1 MAGVTEVDTAGMA
14 APAANGPAPA
24 VDPTLLGTAAVA
36 LFAGGGLAL
45 AARYSAVALLVGVAV
60 VQAAAALSWALGTG
74 MPGRKGA
81 LVLAAMAA
89 GGADTV
95 VSVWPHGRLGALLA
109 VAGLAVP
116 VLYAHQLSRGAAR
129 TRIVESMA
137 MVAALVLAVIALASF
152 LQLRHELRDTHSGPV
167 ATQGAIAALGAAL
180 VVGCLVDLVLPVP
193 RFDRAVPRGLLGL
206 VASAAVGAAV
216 GYLVI
221 HGRSDFA
228 GGRPAFVGVAL
239 GAVAGLVAVGTSF
252 VLHGLGAIDAERAP
266 SRLSRLLRP
275 AVPALL
281 PLCLL
286 APGAFLLCLTIRS

>member
-1 MAGVTEVDTAGMA
+1 MAGVTEVDTAGTA
-14 APAANGPAPA
+14 APAADGQAHG
-24 VDPTLLGTAAVA
+24 VDPTLVGTAAAAVV
-36 LFAGGGLAL
+36 AGGGLAL
-45 AARYSAVALLVGVAV
+45 AARHSAVALLVAVAI
-60 VQAAAALSWALGTG
+60 VQAAVAFAWVVGTG

-81 LVLAAMAA
+81 LVLAAFAA
-89 GGADTV
+89 AGADTV

-116 VLYAHQLSRGAAR
+116 LLYVHQLSRGAAR

-152 LQLRHELRDTHSGPV
+152 LQLRHELRGTHSGPV
-167 ATQGAIAALGAAL
+167 ATEGAIAALGAAL
-180 VVGCLVDLVLPVP
+180 VVGCLVDLVVPLP
-193 RFDRAVPRGLLGL
+193 RFDRAVPRGLLAL
-206 VASAAVGAAV
+206 LASAGVGAAV

-221 HGRSDFA
+221 HGRSDFS
-228 GGRPAFVGVAL
+228 GGRPAFLGAAL
-239 GAVAGLVAVGTSF
+239 GAVAGLVTVGASF
-252 VLHGLGAIDAERAP
+252 VLHGADPTP
-266 SRLSRLLRP
+266 SRLGRLLRP